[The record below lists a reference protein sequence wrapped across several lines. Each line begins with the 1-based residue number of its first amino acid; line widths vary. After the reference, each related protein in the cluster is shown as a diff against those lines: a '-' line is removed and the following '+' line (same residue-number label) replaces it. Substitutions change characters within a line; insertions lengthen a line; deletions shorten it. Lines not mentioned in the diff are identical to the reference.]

1 MLSTTEDGS
10 PLTRRCQ
17 TIGIAP
23 ILERLRTPF
32 LKRKESLSKR
42 ADGRFDFFLNLG
54 GFTLSGRLPIKES
67 NQFLYAVS
75 KARPVCCNDGALTS
89 RSQGNAVFI
98 LVSSRLRCAG
108 EVLVWLW
115 EYLVC
120 EKFKR

>member
-10 PLTRRCQ
+10 PL
-17 TIGIAP
+17 
-23 ILERLRTPF
+23 
-32 LKRKESLSKR
+32 
-42 ADGRFDFFLNLG
+42 NVG

-89 RSQGNAVFI
+89 RSQGNSVFI
-98 LVSSRLRCAG
+98 RVSSRLRCAG
-108 EVLVWLW
+108 EVLVLLL

-120 EKFKR
+120 EVQKMIVHKSGATKLTRSQENLL